1 MKKEKDNGEKGANM
15 AWRIDDLIHLH
26 LTNVRLS
33 DLGTTQ
39 NPLGLCNDLLDE
51 NERELLFVLSPLKQ
65 EVFDTFNEIVLRDSK
80 YITTLG
86 QVLVFANLCT
96 KDRSAYPVSIYY
108 GDFSTESLLKLD
120 LADDLL
126 VIIELEG

>member
-1 MKKEKDNGEKGANM
+1 M
-15 AWRIDDLIHLH
+15 AWRIDDSIHLH
-26 LTNVRLS
+26 LTNIRLS

-51 NERELLFVLSPLKQ
+51 NERELLLVLSPLKQ

-86 QVLVFANLCT
+86 QVLVFVNLCL
-96 KDRSAYPVSIYY
+96 SC
-108 GDFSTESLLKLD
+108 FSLSW
-120 LADDLL
+120 
-126 VIIELEG
+126 